1 MDQILTLKIYPT
13 NNAFLPSHL
22 RNLVLK
28 KKIFRI
34 PLHYIR
40 HNVMIRL
47 PKNVKIYCL
56 NRICKSSNSRAFYK
70 IPSHFWLF
78 ANHILNHKI
87 LTM

>member
-1 MDQILTLKIYPT
+1 
-13 NNAFLPSHL
+13 
-22 RNLVLK
+22 
-28 KKIFRI
+28 
-34 PLHYIR
+34 
-40 HNVMIRL
+40 MIRL